1 MFKSEKVQNL
11 KKCKKCSKRMNRQKK
26 TGTIVV
32 ILLLLFTSV
41 SCKQPVSYGETEGE
55 SFPTAN
61 EVVLAMESGVNLGN
75 VFDLG
80 AHAFDFYELASIIV
94 LYERAGMKHIR
105 IPTTWM
111 DAVNGSSLTDAEGN
125 VDFSHPRIQVLTQV
139 IDFAIERE
147 LYVVLNA
154 HHERSFKANYDGS
167 ETYNNKLRNL
177 WTDIAEHYKEYNH
190 YLIFEIL
197 NEPEGAFGHWGTE
210 VSPISEQALRFTR
223 DVMRLGVDAIRS
235 TGGNNEKRTVMIA
248 TNAYGNHNM
257 IFDVYPTVD
266 ELPGGGADDY
276 LAIQV
281 HSYDPWEFCG
291 ENGENT
297 AYPGV
302 AFTSSSM
309 RAVAEHGRML
319 QVPIN
324 YGEFGVGRD
333 GNQSERDTD
342 LVREYYRTVVQ
353 TALAEGMSSTVWDDR
368 GWFGLVE
375 QDGTNTFRFKFDIVP
390 YMLAED

>member
-1 MFKSEKVQNL
+1 
-11 KKCKKCSKRMNRQKK
+11 MNRQKK
-26 TGTIVV
+26 PGTIVV

-177 WTDIAEHYKEYNH
+177 WTDIAEHYKESNH

-197 NEPEGAFGHWGTE
+197 NEPEGALGHWGTE

-297 AYPGV
+297 TYPGV
-302 AFTSSSM
+302 AFTSTSM

>member
-1 MFKSEKVQNL
+1 MLLPFL
-11 KKCKKCSKRMNRQKK
+11 FLFA
-26 TGTIVV
+26 TI
-32 ILLLLFTSV
+32 T
-41 SCKQPVSYGETEGE
+41 SCKQPVSYGEAEGE

-111 DAVNGSSLTDAEGN
+111 DPVNGSSLTDAEGN
-125 VDFSHPRIQVLTQV
+125 VNFSHPRIEVLTQV

-154 HHERSFKANYDGS
+154 HHERTFKANYDGS
-167 ETYNNKLRNL
+167 EAYNNKLRNL

-223 DVMRLGVDAIRS
+223 DVMRLGVNAIRS

-266 ELPGGGADDY
+266 YLPGGGADDY

-291 ENGENT
+291 ENGENA

-302 AFTSSSM
+302 AFTSSGM

-375 QDGTNTFRFKFDIVP
+375 QDGTNTFRFKYDIVP
-390 YMLAED
+390 YMLAEN